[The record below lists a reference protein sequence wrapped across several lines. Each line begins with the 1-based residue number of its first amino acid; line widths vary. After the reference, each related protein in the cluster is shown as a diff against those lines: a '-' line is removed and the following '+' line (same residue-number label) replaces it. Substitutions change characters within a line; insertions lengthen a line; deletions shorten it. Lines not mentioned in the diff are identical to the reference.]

1 MPPRSVRGGILAD
14 EMGLG
19 KRFTVLAHL
28 ANSLDHAKAF
38 AIRRPECEIL
48 AFASKNS
55 RGTLIILRK
64 SLLPQWQNQIEE
76 YLVSGRVSVHS
87 YFDKDRILA
96 FASKNSRVTL
106 IILRKSL
113 LPQWQNQIEEH
124 LVSGRVSVHSY
135 FDKDRN
141 LSIDEIVKFDVVLTT
156 YETVKGE
163 LRCVDGHP

>member
-87 YFDKDRILA
+87 YFDKDR
-96 FASKNSRVTL
+96 
-106 IILRKSL
+106 
-113 LPQWQNQIEEH
+113 
-124 LVSGRVSVHSY
+124 
-135 FDKDRN
+135 N